1 MKQNLNHVK
10 NVFLLFCFLTFLPFS
25 ASAEDGH
32 QLWLRYQPVNKAKVT
47 GPECIA
53 AQELRTYSCQDV
65 VLTLDA
71 AMEQDA
77 YRISDGVI
85 TAKDEI
91 GLLYGAYELLRRQG
105 RSLDCARDDKG
116 GARDDIFSKP
126 FYKLRILNHWDNLNG
141 TIERGYAGLSIFWK
155 GKDSGKRG

>member
-1 MKQNLNHVK
+1 MRIKSLYQNWVK
-10 NVFLLFCFLTFLPFS
+10 WVLPLYFFTFLPFS
-25 ASAEDGH
+25 VSAEDGH

-65 VLTLDA
+65 VLKLDT

-116 GARDDIFSKP
+116 GARDDKGGARDDIFSKP

-141 TIERGYAGLSIFWK
+141 TIERGYAG
-155 GKDSGKRG
+155 